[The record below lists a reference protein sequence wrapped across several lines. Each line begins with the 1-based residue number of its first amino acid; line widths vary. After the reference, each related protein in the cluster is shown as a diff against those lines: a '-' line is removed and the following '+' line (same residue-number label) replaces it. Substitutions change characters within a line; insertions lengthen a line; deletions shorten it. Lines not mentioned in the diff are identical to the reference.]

1 MTEFANPARRER
13 YFAALANPQFRL
25 LFVAR
30 TTSLFGDAFAP
41 IALAFAVLEIGGS
54 ASDLGLV
61 LAATTLPRAAFM
73 LFGGV
78 VGDRLRRDRLL
89 VATDA
94 VQALAQSVVGVLL
107 VTGHASV
114 LEIAAVQAVRG
125 TASAFFYPAA
135 TGLLP
140 QLVPR
145 GMLQQAN
152 ALLGISTSTTAILG
166 AAAGGAI
173 VASFGAGTAL
183 LVDAATFAASGLLV
197 LRLRLPPAARTVV
210 PPGLWHDLVEGW
222 REFTSRAWLWKTVV
236 YFALF
241 NAAVLAPYL
250 VLGPL
255 VAKTS
260 LEGAAAWAAIVTAA
274 AAGGLLGTW
283 IALRVRPQRPLR
295 AGFVA
300 VLGMAPVFALLAV
313 AAPTAVVT
321 VAAAFWGFRPPVL
334 LCAVGNGAPGACSG
348 GNALACR
355 VLRLACDIDV
365 RAARLDAR
373 WTDCSDVL
381 RLGDLVGLGGGPHRR
396 DPRDARDARRACG
409 RATLR

>member
-321 VAAAFWGFRPPVL
+321 VAAAFWGFGLQFFSVL
-334 LCAVGNGAPGACSG
+334 WETVLQEHVPGETLSRVASYDWLVTLTCAPLGLMLVGPIAAMFSVSATLWGSAAVLIV
-348 GNALACR
+348 ATLAM
-355 VLRLACDIDV
+355 LAMPDV
-365 RAARLDAR
+365 RAVAR
-373 WTDCSDVL
+373 
-381 RLGDLVGLGGGPHRR
+381 P
-396 DPRDARDARRACG
+396 
-409 RATLR
+409 

>member
-1 MTEFANPARRER
+1 MTESPREK

-25 LFVAR
+25 LFLAR

-41 IALAFAVLEIGGS
+41 IALAFAVLEVGGS

-94 VQALAQSVVGVLL
+94 VQALAQAVVGVLL

-114 LEIAAVQAVRG
+114 WEIAAIQAVRG

-145 GMLQQAN
+145 SMLQQAN
-152 ALLGISTSTTAILG
+152 ALLGMSMSTTAILG
-166 AAAGGAI
+166 VAAGGAI
-173 VASFGAGTAL
+173 VAVVGPGTAL
-183 LVDAATFAASGLLV
+183 LVDAATFAASGLFV
-197 LRLRLPPAARTVV
+197 LGLRLPPAARTVV
-210 PPGLWHDLVEGW
+210 TPGLWHELVEGW
-222 REFTSRAWLWKTVV
+222 REFTRRAWLWKTVV
-236 YFALF
+236 YFAVF

-250 VLGPL
+250 VLGPF
-255 VAKTS
+255 VAESS

-274 AAGGLLGTW
+274 AGGGLLGSW
-283 IALRVRPQRPLR
+283 VALRVRPQRPLR

-300 VLGMAPVFALLAV
+300 VLGMAPAFALLAV
-313 AAPTAVVT
+313 AAPTVVVT
-321 VAAAFWGFRPPVL
+321 AAAAFWGFGLQFFSVL
-334 LCAVGNGAPGACSG
+334 WETALQEHVPGEALSRVAAYDWLVTLTCAPLGLVLVGPIA
-348 GNALACR
+348 ALFSVSATLWGSAT
-355 VLRLACDIDV
+355 VLVAATLAMLAMPDV
-365 RAARLDAR
+365 R
-373 WTDCSDVL
+373 
-381 RLGDLVGLGGGPHRR
+381 GLE
-396 DPRDARDARRACG
+396 RAVM
-409 RATLR
+409 

>member
-1 MTEFANPARRER
+1 MTRFADRELR
-13 YFAALANPQFRL
+13 ETYFAALANPQFRL
-25 LFVAR
+25 LFLAR

-78 VGDRLRRDRLL
+78 LGDRLRRDRLL

-94 VQALAQSVVGVLL
+94 VQALAQAVVGVLL

-114 LEIAAVQAVRG
+114 WEIAAIQAVRG

-145 GMLQQAN
+145 AMLQQAN
-152 ALLGISTSTTAILG
+152 ALLGMSRSTTAILG

-173 VASFGAGTAL
+173 VALVGPGTAL

-197 LRLRLPPAARTVV
+197 LGLRLPSAARTVV

-222 REFTSRAWLWKTVV
+222 REFTRRAWLWKTVV
-236 YFALF
+236 YFAVF

-255 VAKTS
+255 VAETS
-260 LEGAAAWAAIVTAA
+260 LGGAAAWAAIVTAA

-283 IALRVRPQRPLR
+283 VALRVRPQRPLR

-313 AAPTAVVT
+313 AAPTVAIT
-321 VAAAFWGFRPPVL
+321 AAAAFWGFGLQFFSVL
-334 LCAVGNGAPGACSG
+334 WETVLQEQVPGEALSRVASYDWLVTLTCAPLGLVLVGPIA
-348 GNALACR
+348 ALFSVSATLWGSAT
-355 VLRLACDIDV
+355 VLIVATLAMLAMPDV
-365 RAARLDAR
+365 R
-373 WTDCSDVL
+373 
-381 RLGDLVGLGGGPHRR
+381 GLERG
-396 DPRDARDARRACG
+396 
-409 RATLR
+409 